1 MRKSMDNDAFFFFG
15 LVEEKKKTEKE
26 TEKMLTFR
34 NKNLKTLFSFIFY

>member
-1 MRKSMDNDAFFFFG
+1 MLFFFFG